1 MGRTP
6 LEDLSAALRGLH
18 RAAGEPSSHEIARK
32 INYSHTTVAQTLR
45 MQRCPSWPVFE
56 SVVKCLGGDIEKLR
70 PYWVSARDAEDP
82 LISPHLNDERS
93 GEQGDAPPGPVVLRW
108 KTRLETIEFYDRG
121 LAQQWIRARTLEGN
135 QGE

>member
-6 LEDLSAALRGLH
+6 LEDLSVALRGLH

-32 INYSHTTVAQTLR
+32 INYSHTTVAQALR

-56 SVVKCLGGDIEKLR
+56 SIVSCLGGDIEEFR

-82 LISPHLNDERS
+82 LTSPRLDE
-93 GEQGDAPPGPVVLRW
+93 GPAEQGSAPRDRIVLRC
-108 KTRLETIEFYDRG
+108 KTSLETIEFYDMG
-121 LAQQWIRARTLEGN
+121 LAQLWIRARTREGS